1 MKEVMRRRD
10 GEGREMGVDV
20 GWLLC
25 EEVRVLGEEKAWLAP
40 GMARMFFLFWKSVQN
55 HRKSNCRPS
64 FSATCGRILAVVN
77 TRVIYPPL
85 IKLSHNHKYP
95 CTLIPILRDQI
106 ARMTIRNPIPQ
117 KALPD

>member
-40 GMARMFFLFWKSVQN
+40 GMARMFFFVLE
-55 HRKSNCRPS
+55 
-64 FSATCGRILAVVN
+64 I
-77 TRVIYPPL
+77 
-85 IKLSHNHKYP
+85 
-95 CTLIPILRDQI
+95 CTESSE
-106 ARMTIRNPIPQ
+106 
-117 KALPD
+117 K